1 MTEVTPDKAEPDKG
15 IPTITVKPDP
25 LTGQSKPATPATP
38 EKASPKQPPQQQSS
52 APVPVKSGET
62 GGKVVPD
69 QKGDTQQSEP
79 TNTSYAPPVNPHP
92 YAWLK
97 ANDPEKAALVDEAVR
112 LHGDGGNSVTAD
124 QLAAHWAN
132 ESHFGY
138 TSITSKDGAIGPL
151 QILAATARQMDPH
164 GQFDTTTVKGGLAVA
179 TLYLKHLAVDEHL
192 GVNSV
197 ATNFAYMRGPVAA
210 REAQADLQTA
220 MQKYPVAFKGL
231 QSFYPDMKLTSDQFP
246 GSGNGSSYRDNW
258 QQIAQQD
265 TPDGVLHMI
274 ATTGPTGLG
283 MTDRWM
289 QVEGAMVAAAIAHG
303 NYDAV
308 QHVTGWVAQMS
319 HAGALSNLAL
329 ASSMMQ
335 SGNMEGA
342 AGALAKA
349 HAFFPDGT
357 YAQFGTDAKG
367 RLVGRQ
373 FSEKDGTPMGNAFLI
388 NNEQIMQ
395 QMLQLQNP
403 RTYIQELQKYQKNN
417 AEIDLAKSHAQY
429 FRALPGLKEEA
440 IQATRERD
448 SARTDAQQ
456 ARLDAQTQARRD
468 KEQHDFDLQQQKQE
482 GRVGNEDK
490 VDTAVNTDYKERT
503 TAARNAV
510 TDAGDDAGK
519 RAAAQ
524 AEVDRLG
531 RKSQISREL
540 RVQQMHGGYGMAGPA
555 ADALAEG
562 VTKGKYDVRSIV
574 AKDGTKYYGV
584 YDKGADISKSQPHAL
599 LSRMVVQTDAGY
611 GYARMNFNNDDSPM
625 EVRCDDGPTGS
636 ARGQKQMAGHSSVF
650 RVRTVRAGT
659 RQPHPAH
666 PGGEGGGGRRDCLG
680 SRVGG
685 QSEQSALLRAAGRDS
700 DRPADGLRLALAGI
714 PAGRRGG
721 VRRGRSPGCE
731 PLPYPDRLEHRHHHL
746 CRSPG
751 GQDRPS
757 RPPRRRTGP
766 VSALLVF
773 AVGSATPGYGGRR
786 VVDTLIGS
794 TIAVLA
800 VLVSPSAPTPE
811 RVVSDALVPV
821 RHCRDALLDIGL
833 AISSAW
839 TLDQAEL
846 WRKDGLGL
854 VQDTAKARR
863 DHDGHRQTARWNARA
878 HRQRLV
884 LERAD
889 EALRV
894 ADKMAV
900 QTRSIARAL
909 VDGAPAARPMP
920 AVGAMLVS
928 TASAIEA
935 YAVWDRVS
943 RRVGRPARA
952 LRCDSRCGRDVRRGG
967 GPGMA
972 LARRSDSM
980 VDFRDHPGHE
990 PADSG
995 RGQ

>member
-1 MTEVTPDKAEPDKG
+1 MAVQPAHGAAAAADRAGLCATVHGAARTGHTACRATQRAAARSTDNATHSRCTGIGIETPRIVPPGAVAAPAPGQVTNAGANSFTYPTPQPPPPVTSGEAMRIPTPQPPPPPQVSGDAAAGAPTDGRGNYYDRAEGQWKPIPSVQTGTAPASGGAPGRGGIVSAALSAINPMGSAQAAEVTPEMKAAMPVVDSSGKLEPLAPAPNARPTTGAESTERMTEVTPDKAEPDKG

-112 LHGDGGNSVTAD
+112 LHGDGGTSVTAD

-308 QHVTGWVAQMS
+308 QHVTDWVAQMS

-403 RTYIQELQKYQKNN
+403 RTYIQALQTYQKNN
-417 AEIDLAKSHAQY
+417 AEIEQTKAHAALY
-429 FRALPGLKEEA
+429 RAMPGLKEEA

-531 RKSQISREL
+531 RESQISREL
-540 RVQQMHGGYGMAGPA
+540 RCSKCTV
-555 ADALAEG
+555 
-562 VTKGKYDVRSIV
+562 VTAWPGQRLTHWPRVSPKASMTSDQLSLKTVKNTT
-574 AKDGTKYYGV
+574 ACMTKARTYPNPSRTPCSRTIE
-584 YDKGADISKSQPHAL
+584 AHAFRVL
-599 LSRMVVQTDAGY
+599 
-611 GYARMNFNNDDSPM
+611 P
-625 EVRCDDGPTGS
+625 VRC
-636 ARGQKQMAGHSSVF
+636 RLV
-650 RVRTVRAGT
+650 VAGT
-659 RQPHPAH
+659 Q
-666 PGGEGGGGRRDCLG
+666 
-680 SRVGG
+680 
-685 QSEQSALLRAAGRDS
+685 LR
-700 DRPADGLRLALAGI
+700 
-714 PAGRRGG
+714 
-721 VRRGRSPGCE
+721 
-731 PLPYPDRLEHRHHHL
+731 
-746 CRSPG
+746 
-751 GQDRPS
+751 
-757 RPPRRRTGP
+757 
-766 VSALLVF
+766 
-773 AVGSATPGYGGRR
+773 
-786 VVDTLIGS
+786 
-794 TIAVLA
+794 
-800 VLVSPSAPTPE
+800 
-811 RVVSDALVPV
+811 
-821 RHCRDALLDIGL
+821 RHCRWLPRIPAVSNALTSALVCAIHAWLDGSTPTSQG
-833 AISSAW
+833 SS
-839 TLDQAEL
+839 QYH
-846 WRKDGLGL
+846 
-854 VQDTAKARR
+854 RR
-863 DHDGHRQTARWNARA
+863 PKPCPSTNPATPTRA
-878 HRQRLV
+878 
-884 LERAD
+884 
-889 EALRV
+889 
-894 ADKMAV
+894 
-900 QTRSIARAL
+900 TIIAR
-909 VDGAPAARPMP
+909 
-920 AVGAMLVS
+920 
-928 TASAIEA
+928 
-935 YAVWDRVS
+935 
-943 RRVGRPARA
+943 
-952 LRCDSRCGRDVRRGG
+952 
-967 GPGMA
+967 
-972 LARRSDSM
+972 
-980 VDFRDHPGHE
+980 
-990 PADSG
+990 
-995 RGQ
+995 